1 MTPQEF
7 EDLQNKVEE
16 AKRAADKAEAR
27 LDMLKKE
34 LQKEFGCKTI
44 KQAKKLLERLRKTE
58 QEQEE
63 AFSQS
68 LRDFEE
74 RYGNLL

>member
-34 LQKEFGCKTI
+34 LQKEFGCKTT
-44 KQAKKLLERLRKTE
+44 KQAKKLLEKLRKTE

-68 LRDFEE
+68 LQDFEE

>member
-44 KQAKKLLERLRKTE
+44 KQAKKLLEKLRKTE